1 MCPSPAVLAWLFG
14 DGSPEE
20 ALTAVEVPAPAA
32 APTYPCRAQPV
43 LPSTEMAPVVARY
56 PQANGVLYVEV
67 APVIEERSY
76 GRFEVGCTYAHGKVQ
91 GCASA
96 PVR

>member
-1 MCPSPAVLAWLFG
+1 MVT
-14 DGSPEE
+14 
-20 ALTAVEVPAPAA
+20 LTLAPAL
-32 APTYPCRAQPV
+32 APVCPCCAQPV
-43 LPSTEMAPVVARY
+43 LPPTETAPVVARY

-76 GRFEVGCTYAHGKVQ
+76 GRFEVRRIYAHGEVR
-91 GCASA
+91 GGSSA